1 MYETEAEWNFETTD
15 TPVTIVSDNGYAAIF
30 RFLLVCS
37 TNFLPLL
44 RCTMVSAER
53 VCIMQCRQLWLWTGT
68 GTHLLTTAYFYIVRD
83 RKYQFI
89 ERHLV
94 LVENHVISFERFSF
108 RIFWLCSIIQWGV
121 MVDTAERETE
131 PTYIKAGTKNR
142 PRTLS
147 SMSHLPASIQK

>member
-1 MYETEAEWNFETTD
+1 MFNKFPPAFEMYVGECWASMHNAMQTTVAMD
-15 TPVTIVSDNGYAAIF
+15 WHWDS
-30 RFLLVCS
+30 L
-37 TNFLPLL
+37 
-44 RCTMVSAER
+44 
-53 VCIMQCRQLWLWTGT
+53 
-68 GTHLLTTAYFYIVRD
+68 THQWWVTTAYFYIVRD

-131 PTYIKAGTKNR
+131 HHILMIRSFWGCG
-142 PRTLS
+142 
-147 SMSHLPASIQK
+147 PASGSGSDLSPIFGSGSGVGGIGRRPWNPPTRREERV

>member
-15 TPVTIVSDNGYAAIF
+15 TPVTIVSDNGF
-30 RFLLVCS
+30 SFLLVCS
-37 TNFLPLL
+37 RNFLPLL

-131 PTYIKAGTKNR
+131 PTYIKAGTKKSPQN
-142 PRTLS
+142 
-147 SMSHLPASIQK
+147 SIQHEPSPS